1 MTAPMISGLFL
12 LQSQHKTRI
21 ARNLVRSPTADLHHA
36 TIKTESP
43 LQLKVGWQF
52 YDGAASLQPF
62 LSHSSEN
69 HLLARGFLRR
79 DREPDLSPQRA
90 TAFGIFLKK
99 KIITG
104 FCCILASVMPSPYT
118 AISPSPEISNHKMN
132 HGSES
137 HRRFIASL
145 LHFSLPYTTL

>member
-1 MTAPMISGLFL
+1 MTAPMISSLFL

-21 ARNLVRSPTADLHHA
+21 ARHLVRSPTADLHHA

-52 YDGAASLQPF
+52 SGGAASLQPF
-62 LSHSSEN
+62 LSHSSETVFW
-69 HLLARGFLRR
+69 HEDFLVVTMSQTLVL
-79 DREPDLSPQRA
+79 REQRCWYY
-90 TAFGIFLKK
+90 FKK

-104 FCCILASVMPSPYT
+104 FCCILASMMPSSYI
-118 AISPSPEISNHKMN
+118 AISPSPEIYNHKMN